1 MEEINYP
8 EGIKPLVELG
18 IPIVLKKKR
27 NDSYPEA
34 VTTYE
39 GIEIHISYGT
49 YHKTYGFRLYDHKIE
64 NHIGSSKCRQIE
76 KDMNIDRP
84 NDVHKPHKGR
94 IEKHFEYIK
103 KYHDALWEYYK
114 VRDAVRCIEIG
125 EVVAL
130 MEEIKN
136 YQIHSRHNNHLEF
149 NLDFNHIT
157 FKTQCAK
164 LTINFQDFDYTSK
177 SFEIDRY
184 DIERICGGPFNAIK
198 LFHERGM

>member
-8 EGIKPLVELG
+8 EGIKQLVELG

-27 NDSYPEA
+27 DDSYPEA
-34 VTTYE
+34 VTFYE
-39 GIEIHISYGT
+39 GIGIQISYDV
-49 YHKTYGFRLYDHKIE
+49 YRKTYGFSLYDCRIE
-64 NHIGSSKCRQIE
+64 RHIGGNKCRQIE

-125 EVVAL
+125 EAVAL

-136 YQIHSRHNNHLEF
+136 HRIYSRYNSHLEF
-149 NLDFNHIT
+149 NLDLDHII
-157 FKTQCAK
+157 FKTECAK
-164 LTINFQDFDYTSK
+164 LIINFQNF
-177 SFEIDRY
+177 FI
-184 DIERICGGPFNAIK
+184 
-198 LFHERGM
+198 

>member
-1 MEEINYP
+1 MDNKLIP
-8 EGIKPLVELG
+8 EGIKALIDLG
-18 IPIVLKKKR
+18 ISIVLKKKR
-27 NDSYPEA
+27 DDSYPEA
-34 VTTYE
+34 VTTYKDV
-39 GIEIHISYGT
+39 EIHIGYSA
-49 YHKTYGFRLYDHKIE
+49 YHKTYSFRLYDQKIE
-64 NHIGSSKCRQIE
+64 NHIGSGKCRQIE

-184 DIERICGGPFNAIK
+184 DIERICGGPFSAIK

>member
-27 NDSYPEA
+27 DGSHPEA

-49 YHKTYGFRLYDHKIE
+49 YHKTYGFRLYDCRIE
-64 NHIGSSKCRQIE
+64 HHIGGNKCRQIE

-94 IEKHFEYIK
+94 IEKHFAYIK
-103 KYHDALWEYYK
+103 KYHDELWKYYEI
-114 VRDAVRCIEIG
+114 RDAQRCVEIG
-125 EVVAL
+125 EAVAL

-136 YQIHSRHNNHLEF
+136 HRIYSRYNSHLEF
-149 NLDFNHIT
+149 NLDLDHII
-157 FKTQCAK
+157 FKTECAK
-164 LTINFQDFDYTSK
+164 LIINFQDFDYTRK
-177 SFEIDRY
+177 TFEVDRY
-184 DIERICGGPFNAIK
+184 DIERILGGPVNAIK
-198 LFHERGM
+198 RFHERGM